1 MSSSIRNF
9 ICNSNAISTN
19 TKIELTSFETSL
31 SSCSFLLLLLL
42 LLEELSP
49 FFSAMS
55 WPSSEFDGFSL
66 SSCCCCF
73 WGCCLFLALEQPL
86 FKAGTALT
94 GDCDWLLLLLVL
106 LLLLLLLF
114 FGFLFKLSVVV
125 LFVVVFIFKLFV
137 VVAFLLV
144 FLEFCNVCK
153 SFFNCPILRSLVLIS
168 SSCVWNDERREKQK
182 IIY

>member
-42 LLEELSP
+42 LEELSP

-55 WPSSEFDGFSL
+55 WPSSEFDGFLL
-66 SSCCCCF
+66 SSC
-73 WGCCLFLALEQPL
+73 CCLFLALEQPL